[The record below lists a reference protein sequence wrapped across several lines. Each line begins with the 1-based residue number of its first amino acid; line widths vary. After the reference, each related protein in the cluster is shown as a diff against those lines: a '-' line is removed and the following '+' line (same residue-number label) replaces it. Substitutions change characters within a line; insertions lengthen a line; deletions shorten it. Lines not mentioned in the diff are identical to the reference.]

1 MGWYQ
6 AQCLRK
12 LCLQTKTTCAFAG
25 AGCASLEAYPDYLQT
40 LLFHVP
46 FVNYSHCAF
55 ATPARKRQAEGMHSV
70 LCLLASPAYD
80 GKASAA
86 ARESV
91 VLLLPEPLPQ
101 KKSAKRQ
108 HKADTPLL
116 LSWKCIML
124 EQQRK
129 TMP

>member
-6 AQCLRK
+6 APRLRK
-12 LCLQTKTTCAFAG
+12 LCLQTKTSCAFAG
-25 AGCASLEAYPDYLQT
+25 AGCASLEAYPDCLQT

-46 FVNYSHCAF
+46 FVNYPHCAF
-55 ATPARKRQAEGMHSV
+55 AIPASKRQAEGTHSV
-70 LCLLASPAYD
+70 LCLLLSPAHD

-86 ARESV
+86 ARESM
-91 VLLLPEPLPQ
+91 VLLPPEPLPQ
-101 KKSAKRQ
+101 KKPAKRQ
-108 HKADTPLL
+108 PKADTPLL